1 MADIRVV
8 YCVEKLNCGVLW
20 CVSTKILVVC
30 VMADVPLVYPV
41 EKRNFGVVQC
51 VLTICKVTQL

>member
-41 EKRNFGVVQC
+41 EKRNFGVVVIVC
-51 VLTICKVTQL
+51 ADNL